1 MYVSRTSHQWSHDG
15 FLVTECWSWSF
26 EGKQIGKL
34 PMKHQFYFSIHY
46 ARSSKGPI
54 HQKWKFF
61 FNILHVNSKIYLYG
75 QLKIMRKFQQN
86 LK

>member
-1 MYVSRTSHQWSHDG
+1 
-15 FLVTECWSWSF
+15 
-26 EGKQIGKL
+26 
-34 PMKHQFYFSIHY
+34 MKHQFYFSIHY

-61 FNILHVNSKIYLYG
+61 FNILHVNSEIYLYG
-75 QLKIMRKFQQN
+75 QLKIMMKFQQN